1 MEGAGRS
8 AGNEAGGPGAPPGGS
23 DWARHA
29 SRQVAA
35 GLLREAPADVAR
47 DAWTQLVGDPSR
59 TVRRAALDAIV
70 DAGREELRPLLE
82 TALTD
87 ADAWVRWKALRGLA
101 ELGAGPSR
109 LVVEPLIEDPD
120 CGILAVPLPFLA
132 YTRYYV
138 SDHRP
143 LWAEF
148 RV

>member
-1 MEGAGRS
+1 MPGCAGRRF
-8 AGNEAGGPGAPPGGS
+8 GA
-23 DWARHA
+23 R
-29 SRQVAA
+29 
-35 GLLREAPADVAR
+35 
-47 DAWTQLVGDPSR
+47 
-59 TVRRAALDAIV
+59 
-70 DAGREELRPLLE
+70 
-82 TALTD
+82 
-87 ADAWVRWKALRGLA
+87 A